1 MARHPGLAGR
11 AAKERTLHQQQLR
24 GYAFLAGRGP
34 RRSATPVPAP
44 LRYWQYDPPRPTPI
58 AVVVVIVG
66 LWLGAFAWG
75 GGRTAVVD
83 EAPLALGLGLLVL
96 LFNIGRFTVTDHG
109 MSADVPA
116 TRTRTSAIVP
126 LAFVR
131 EVRVGDVPADWPTPA
146 RRGGWLPGRRRVA
159 VRHLADDAV
168 TEQAFT
174 RWIRDPAAFAAALG
188 APLQGHSVQRL

>member
-1 MARHPGLAGR
+1 MPRHPGLAGR

-24 GYAFLAGRGP
+24 GYGFLAGRGP

-58 AVVVVIVG
+58 AVVLGIVG
-66 LWLGAFAWG
+66 VWLGAFAWRG
-75 GGRTAVVD
+75 GWAAMVD
-83 EAPLALGLGLLVL
+83 EAPLALGAGLIVL
-96 LFNIGRFTVTDHG
+96 LLNFGRFTVTDHG
-109 MSADVPA
+109 MSADIPA
-116 TRTRTSAIVP
+116 ARTRTSSIVP

-131 EVRVGDVPADWPTPA
+131 EVRVGAVPTDWPQPA
-146 RRGGWLPGRRRVA
+146 RRGGWLPGRTRVG

-174 RWIRDPAAFAAALG
+174 RWIRDPAAFAAALD
-188 APLQGHSVQRL
+188 APLNGQPRR